1 MSLLENPVGA
11 SAVEPVPALE
21 AREITKRFDGVHALE
36 NAHLSVRPG
45 EIHALLG
52 ENGAGKSTLIK
63 VLTGIYSPDSGTLL
77 RGGDEVE
84 FANVRVA
91 NHAGVVALY
100 QELSVI
106 PSISVAENI
115 LLGEQTPSRGGIVQW
130 NALRRRARAQLE
142 SINQKI
148 PLGMLAGDLSPV
160 QQTMVAFARALAMDA
175 NVLIL
180 DEPTASLTDTEITDL
195 FAVLR
200 SLRDRG
206 VAIIYV
212 SHRLEEVFELCDRLT
227 IMRNGRTIVTKDVA
241 DSHIDEV
248 ISTMVGR
255 SAGDLYPDRGTATTT
270 VALTVRGLDGRRVKD
285 VSFEVHRG
293 EVLGIGGLAG
303 SGRSELLRILSGAQK
318 HVAGEITVS
327 GTTLRKS
334 PGVPR
339 ALEAGIALVP
349 EERRTQGVILG
360 ASIQDNI
367 AVANIGSVSS
377 LGVVSGA
384 RITDITKRGMLDLQ
398 IKARGPRQHVSE
410 LSGGNQQKVVLAKM
424 LARRPEVLLMDEP
437 TRGIDVGTKAEI
449 YRLIRRLAEQ
459 GTAVIAVSSELPEL
473 IGMSDRILIMHEG
486 RISGEVRSEGAD
498 EEVLLAYCYGKSP
511 ADIQARADG
520 AGADEGKAKSDD
532 NLS

>member
-1 MSLLENPVGA
+1 MTLTDAAAP
-11 SAVEPVPALE
+11 AVAPRTPALE
-21 AREITKRFDGVHALE
+21 AREIVKRFDGVHALDGAGFE
-36 NAHLSVRPG
+36 VLPG

-63 VLTGIYSPDSGTLL
+63 VVTGLYAPDEGVLL
-77 RGGDEVE
+77 RDGEEVE
-84 FANVRVA
+84 FATVRAA

-115 LLGEQTPSRGGIVQW
+115 LLGDQTPSRGGLVQW
-130 NALRRRARAQLE
+130 RALKRKARAQLD
-142 SINQKI
+142 SINQRI
-148 PLGMLAGDLSPV
+148 PLNMLAGDLTPV
-160 QQTMVAFARALAMDA
+160 QQTMVAFARALATDA
-175 NVLIL
+175 RVLIL

-200 SLRDRG
+200 SLRERG
-206 VAIIYV
+206 VAIVYV

-255 SAGDLYPDRGTATTT
+255 SAGELYPERGSGAGP
-270 VALTVRGLDGRRVKD
+270 VALTAANIDGRRVKD
-285 VSFEVHRG
+285 VSFEVREG

-303 SGRSELLRILSGAQK
+303 SGRSELLRILAGAQK
-318 HVAGEITVS
+318 HSGGVVTIG
-327 GTTLRKS
+327 GTTLKQS
-334 PGVPR
+334 PGVGR

-349 EERRTQGVILG
+349 EERRSQGVILG
-360 ASIQDNI
+360 ATIQDNI
-367 AVANIGSVSS
+367 AVANIGEVSTMGIVSASRISV
-377 LGVVSGA
+377 
-384 RITDITKRGMLDLQ
+384 ITQRGMKDLQ
-398 IKARGPRQHVSE
+398 IKARGPRQPVSE

-424 LARRPEVLLMDEP
+424 LARRPKVLLMDEP

-449 YRLIRRLAEQ
+449 YRLIRQLAEG

-486 RISGEVRSEGAD
+486 RVSGEVPAEGAD
-498 EEVLLAYCYGKSP
+498 EEVLLAYCYGK
-511 ADIQARADG
+511 AEAHDHHQ
-520 AGADEGKAKSDD
+520 
-532 NLS
+532 